1 MANKLPQIFAGSKI
15 CIICEGDEEFEYLER
30 LISLDVWSKNIV
42 SSWRM
47 LKEMEIFLRDIKI
60 NFRTA
65 HTIWF

>member
-1 MANKLPQIFAGSKI
+1 MANKLPQIFTGSKI
-15 CIICEGDEEFEYLER
+15 CIICEGDEEYEYLEK